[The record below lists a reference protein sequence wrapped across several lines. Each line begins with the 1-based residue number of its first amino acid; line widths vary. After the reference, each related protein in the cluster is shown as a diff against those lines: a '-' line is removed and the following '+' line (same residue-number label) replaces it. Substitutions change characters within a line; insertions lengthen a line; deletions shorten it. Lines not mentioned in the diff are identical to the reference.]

1 MNTLNINAVRLGKEL
16 VSNINTIE
24 LVKQQVEQLEILRDF
39 LKQTISNDNINK
51 KQSIRVVEAQM
62 DVLLNISQPEG
73 IPVCESYVPNKSAK
87 ADVPTGLNTT
97 RRVK

>member
-73 IPVCESYVPNKSAK
+73 IPVCESYVPNKSTK

-97 RRVK
+97 RRIK